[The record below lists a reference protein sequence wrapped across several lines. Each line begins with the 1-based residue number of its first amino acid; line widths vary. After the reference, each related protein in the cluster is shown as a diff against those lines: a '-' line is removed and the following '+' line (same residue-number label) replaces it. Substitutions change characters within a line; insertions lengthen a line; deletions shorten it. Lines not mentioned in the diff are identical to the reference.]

1 MYEYSEHFIMP
12 LSHDEV
18 VHLKGSLYSKMPG
31 DHWQKLANLR
41 LLLAYMLTRPG
52 KKLLFMGTE
61 LATPNEWNHDK
72 SLDWHLLQSPD
83 RGGFAEYVSR
93 LGHLYRDHSAF
104 WREDPSWEGFCWVD
118 VADRSNSVISYVRR
132 DGDRHAVVVLNLTP
146 VPRESYRVGV
156 PDSGTYGKL
165 LSSDDAEW
173 GGSGYGGFDTLETQP
188 SPFHG
193 YQQSVALTLPPLAAV
208 IIGRRG

>member
-1 MYEYSEHFIMP
+1 
-12 LSHDEV
+12 
-18 VHLKGSLYSKMPG
+18 
-31 DHWQKLANLR
+31 
-41 LLLAYMLTRPG
+41 
-52 KKLLFMGTE
+52 MGME
-61 LATPNEWNHDK
+61 LATPNEWDHDR

-83 RGGFAEYVSR
+83 RGAFAAYMSR
-93 LGHLYRDHSAF
+93 LGHVYRDHSAF

-132 DGDRHAVVVLNLTP
+132 DGDKHAVVVLNLTP

-173 GGSGYGGFDTLETQP
+173 GGSGYGGFDTVDTQP

-193 YQQSVALTLPPLAAV
+193 YPQSVALTLPPLAAV
-208 IIGRRG
+208 IIGRR